1 MSTRAS
7 NWVWELEDLGPSE
20 MLVLLALADQANDA
34 GVAWPAQGSL
44 ARRARQTDRNVRRML
59 VKLERMGLLSVE
71 RRSSS
76 HGRKS
81 NRYRLHVG
89 ARIGE
94 SLESRQPDELSGC
107 GGPVDARPAGNSPDS
122 SVSVGISATGQSVR
136 LRKRTDCPVVQ
147 PDTSVLP
154 QPDTDVRLPPST
166 NHHMNHQ
173 TGPDRGSVEAGRACA
188 SVGSGPGMGP
198 SSHTGGH
205 RAAPGAARSRLDA
218 DPPRSA
224 GGPGGGDGPEGA
236 SGGPETT
243 ERAAEV
249 PRRGGSD
256 RLLRLVDECLP
267 ESMWVMD
274 AAGARMVAGLLEAR
288 LGAGWRPGEIR
299 AVMDQRLPE
308 RVGRMAALVASRLE
322 RNVVPGLAP
331 SRGEGGSGADEV
343 ERLEAVARRS
353 EELAGTVRRA
363 PDRVEREAWER
374 VRAEMPGASRLEQAR
389 AVVARVEERRRGV
402 GEAV

>member
-1 MSTRAS
+1 M
-7 NWVWELEDLGPSE
+7 
-20 MLVLLALADQANDA
+20 
-34 GVAWPAQGSL
+34 
-44 ARRARQTDRNVRRML
+44 
-59 VKLERMGLLSVE
+59 
-71 RRSSS
+71 
-76 HGRKS
+76 
-81 NRYRLHVG
+81 
-89 ARIGE
+89 
-94 SLESRQPDELSGC
+94 
-107 GGPVDARPAGNSPDS
+107 DARPAGNSPDS

-154 QPDTDVRLPPST
+154 QPDTDVRLPPIT

>member
-1 MSTRAS
+1 
-7 NWVWELEDLGPSE
+7 
-20 MLVLLALADQANDA
+20 
-34 GVAWPAQGSL
+34 
-44 ARRARQTDRNVRRML
+44 
-59 VKLERMGLLSVE
+59 
-71 RRSSS
+71 
-76 HGRKS
+76 
-81 NRYRLHVG
+81 
-89 ARIGE
+89 
-94 SLESRQPDELSGC
+94 
-107 GGPVDARPAGNSPDS
+107 
-122 SVSVGISATGQSVR
+122 
-136 LRKRTDCPVVQ
+136 
-147 PDTSVLP
+147 
-154 QPDTDVRLPPST
+154 
-166 NHHMNHQ
+166 
-173 TGPDRGSVEAGRACA
+173 
-188 SVGSGPGMGP
+188 
-198 SSHTGGH
+198 
-205 RAAPGAARSRLDA
+205 
-218 DPPRSA
+218 
-224 GGPGGGDGPEGA
+224 
-236 SGGPETT
+236 
-243 ERAAEV
+243 
-249 PRRGGSD
+249 
-256 RLLRLVDECLP
+256 LRLVDECLP
-267 ESMWVMD
+267 ESMRVMD